1 MKTNDLTIAIVGS
14 GGEGVVSAG
23 EIMVRATSTDGLYSM
38 MIKSYGP
45 QIRGGESLAQIRLG
59 TAPVPS
65 QGNLLDSVLILSW
78 NNYHRFSGEIL
89 LPEGGTVFHD
99 AADAP
104 PESVK
109 FPAGVQFVPVPFDKT
124 AQAMAKTS
132 LAKNIVALGFLT
144 GWYNLPSSGFRA
156 SIKERF
162 AKKGTEAQQGNLR
175 AYEAGKELAE
185 AHQER
190 PSRVWDVQ
198 DLRPKLILSGNEAV
212 SLGSL
217 FAGVQFFAGYPIT
230 PASEIMEWMSVE
242 LPKFDGVFIQ
252 TEDEIAALTMTIGAS
267 FAGAKSMTS
276 TSGPGLSL
284 MIEAIGLA
292 TMAELPIVVINV
304 QRAGP
309 STGIP
314 TKTTQSD
321 LFHAVYGGHGNMPR
335 VVLAAMDVADAVEM
349 AVYAFYFS
357 EKYQTPVIL
366 LTDQF
371 LGQRLEVVPRVN
383 FEALRS
389 KVISRVH
396 PTDEELKAYQRFKL
410 TESGISPVAVPGV
423 KGGMYTAAG
432 IEHNEKGNPTSSA
445 QIEENMTAKRTRKM
459 DKLVETE
466 EDLIWEYGDAE
477 ARFGILAWGST
488 KGVVVEAVDQLRA
501 EGKAAKAIIPR
512 LLAPL
517 PVKALQAKLDALDS
531 AFIVEMSEGQ
541 FHTYLRGTVTLPQE
555 TTVYKRVGASPFNLQ
570 EILNALEGVMAL

>member
-1 MKTNDLTIAIVGS
+1 MKKSDLTIAIVGS

-38 MIKSYGP
+38 MIKNYGP
-45 QIRGGESLAQIRLG
+45 QIRGGESLAQVRLG
-59 TAPVPS
+59 TTPVMS
-65 QGNLLDSVLILSW
+65 QGNLLDGALILSW

-104 PESVK
+104 PATVK
-109 FPAGVQFVPVPFDKT
+109 FPEGVKFVSVPFDKT
-124 AQAMAKTS
+124 AQSTAGTS

-144 GWYNLPSSGFRA
+144 GWYSLPTSGFRS

-162 AKKGTEAQQGNLR
+162 HKKGAKAQEGNLK
-175 AYEAGKELAE
+175 AFEAGMELALAE
-185 AHQER
+185 KDR
-190 PSRVWDVQ
+190 PTRTWDAK
-198 DLRPKLILSGNEAV
+198 DMRPKLIMSGNEAV
-212 SLGSL
+212 SLGAI

-252 TEDEIAALTMTIGAS
+252 TEDEIAALTMAIGAS
-267 FAGAKSMTS
+267 FAGSKSMTS

-284 MIEAIGLA
+284 MTEGIGLA
-292 TMAELPIVVINV
+292 TMAELPLVVVNV

-321 LFHAVYGGHGNMPR
+321 LFHSVYGGHGNMPR
-335 VVLAAMDVADAVEM
+335 VVLAAMDIADAVEM
-349 AVYAFYFS
+349 AVYAFYFA

-371 LGQRLEVVPRVN
+371 LGQRLEVVPRLD
-383 FEALRS
+383 FESLRTKVVRRAL
-389 KVISRVH
+389 
-396 PTDEELKAYQRFKL
+396 PTDDDLTAYQRFKL

-423 KGGMYTAAG
+423 KKGMYTAAG
-432 IEHNEKGNPTSSA
+432 IEHNEKGNPTSNA
-445 QIEENMTAKRTRKM
+445 QLEEKMTAKRSRKM
-459 DKLVETE
+459 QTLLEAED
-466 EDLIWEYGDAE
+466 DLIWEYGDPDATF
-477 ARFGILAWGST
+477 AILAWGST
-488 KGVVVEAVDQLRA
+488 KGVAVEAVDALIA
-501 EGKAAKAIIPR
+501 EGKPAKAIIPR

-517 PVKALQAKLDALDS
+517 PVEALQAKLDRLES

-541 FHTYLRGTVTLPQE
+541 FHSYLRANLTLPAE
-555 TTVYKRVGASPFNLQ
+555 TTAYKKVGATPFNLQ
-570 EILNALEGVMAL
+570 EILNRLEGVLAS

>member
-1 MKTNDLTIAIVGS
+1 MKTSDLTIAIVGS

-45 QIRGGESLAQIRLG
+45 QIRGGESLAQIRLDSS
-59 TAPVPS
+59 PVLS

-78 NNYHRFSGEIL
+78 NNYHRFSGEIM

-99 AADAP
+99 SGDAP
-104 PESVK
+104 PASVK
-109 FPAGVQFVPVPFDKT
+109 FPAGVQFVPVPFEKT
-124 AQAMAKTS
+124 AQEQAQTA

-144 GWYNLPSSGFRA
+144 GWYNLPDSGFRA

-162 AKKGTEAQQGNLR
+162 AKKSKEALEGNLR
-175 AYEAGKELAE
+175 AFEAGIALAL
-185 AHQER
+185 AQDGR
-190 PSRVWDVQ
+190 PSREWEAKDA
-198 DLRPKLILSGNEAV
+198 RPKLILSGNEAV
-212 SLGSL
+212 SLGSI

-252 TEDEIAALTMTIGAS
+252 TEDEIAALTMAIGAS
-267 FAGAKSMTS
+267 YAGAKSMTS

-284 MIEAIGLA
+284 MIEGIGLA
-292 TMAELPIVVINV
+292 AMAEVPMVVVNV

-321 LFHAVYGGHGNMPR
+321 LFHSVYGGHGNLPR

-349 AVYAFYFS
+349 AVYAFYFA

-371 LGQRLEVVPRVN
+371 LGQRLEVVPRVD
-383 FEALRS
+383 FESLKA
-389 KVISRVH
+389 KVITRIR
-396 PTDEELKAYQRFKL
+396 PNDEELKAYQRFKL
-410 TESGISPVAVPGV
+410 TESGISPVAVPGL

-432 IEHNEKGNPTSSA
+432 IEHNEKGNPTSNA

-459 DKLVETE
+459 QKLLETE
-466 EDLIWEYGDAE
+466 EDLIWEYGDPE

-488 KGVVVEAVDQLRA
+488 KGVVVEAVDRLRG
-501 EGKAAKAIIPR
+501 EGRSAKAIIPR

-517 PVKALQAKLDALDS
+517 PLKSLQAKLDGLESAL
-531 AFIVEMSEGQ
+531 IVEMSEGQ
-541 FHTYLRGTVTLPQE
+541 FHTYLRGALTLPAE
-555 TTVYKRVGASPFNLQ
+555 TSVYKKVGASPFNLQ
-570 EILNALEGVMAL
+570 EILNALEGVLAS